1 MKKHNYNILFLLV
14 ILLGLGL
21 ASCEKEKQELTQ
33 NQKQEVFWTAE
44 DVKITNAIH
53 YFQNKVKN
61 NTYKNNENLS
71 IDSAL
76 WYMEAMLNYNYSTP
90 DSSFVNLTIDTTF
103 VYDLPVNGNEVSY
116 TDVATAAFAME
127 QHLIDFY
134 NQMPNSI
141 KFILATDVTIKANDF
156 KSGSK
161 TLTITTGYGSE
172 YIDLPTIYIPFGAD
186 DYWTYGGG
194 FYNNGGYC
202 DGPNQNQSLDSDA
215 AEEIQY
221 KINHPNSTNILPPG
235 AYYTNL
241 VSVSDG
247 IYASAVNGGADYY
260 YEIIDYPNL
269 DDDVT
274 YDDWLDY
281 LTLKTQNSYFC
292 LTPEE
297 MNFYLQGNLDII
309 EFERQKLI
317 NLTSINYHF
326 LYTDLYGAWAYGPTF
341 ICGRH
346 TYGDLHFRIPED

>member
-1 MKKHNYNILFLLV
+1 IEMKKHNYNILFLLV

-134 NQMPNSI
+134 N
-141 KFILATDVTIKANDF
+141 
-156 KSGSK
+156 
-161 TLTITTGYGSE
+161 
-172 YIDLPTIYIPFGAD
+172 
-186 DYWTYGGG
+186 YW
-194 FYNNGGYC
+194 
-202 DGPNQNQSLDSDA
+202 
-215 AEEIQY
+215 IR
-221 KINHPNSTNILPPG
+221 K
-235 AYYTNL
+235 
-241 VSVSDG
+241 
-247 IYASAVNGGADYY
+247 
-260 YEIIDYPNL
+260 
-269 DDDVT
+269 
-274 YDDWLDY
+274 
-281 LTLKTQNSYFC
+281 
-292 LTPEE
+292 
-297 MNFYLQGNLDII
+297 
-309 EFERQKLI
+309 
-317 NLTSINYHF
+317 
-326 LYTDLYGAWAYGPTF
+326 
-341 ICGRH
+341 
-346 TYGDLHFRIPED
+346 

>member
-1 MKKHNYNILFLLV
+1 MPNIILNTAYLFGV
-14 ILLGLGL
+14 KISSIGLGSVLYGL
-21 ASCEKEKQELTQ
+21 ASCEKEKQELKQ

-127 QHLIDFY
+127 QHLIDF
-134 NQMPNSI
+134 
-141 KFILATDVTIKANDF
+141 
-156 KSGSK
+156 
-161 TLTITTGYGSE
+161 
-172 YIDLPTIYIPFGAD
+172 PFGAD